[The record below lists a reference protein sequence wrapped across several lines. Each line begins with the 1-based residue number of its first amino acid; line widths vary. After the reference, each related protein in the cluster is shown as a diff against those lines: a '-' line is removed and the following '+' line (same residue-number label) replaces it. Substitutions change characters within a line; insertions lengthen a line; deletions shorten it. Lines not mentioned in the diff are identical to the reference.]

1 MDRENGPYSHQCLLY
16 LSCDAFRL
24 RLEMSKPEVGQ
35 NSCVRAL
42 RRLFCCVTSSEA
54 SPQKLDPAQMHS
66 IVLAPSSPQPM
77 ETARGA
83 QTQIKWRTE
92 EESVLARETLRL
104 TARSEP
110 GKVCAFTA
118 VLDPSLLKSLEDGA
132 DTLRNPMR
140 SYVSELPEA
149 SRFSMKPEEESL
161 GEVRRLK
168 YRDLPISGQPPF
180 PLKPI
185 TPHGKTRIPTA
196 RPRLG
201 LILESLQREETSPPS
216 HTLQTP
222 M

>member
-1 MDRENGPYSHQCLLY
+1 
-16 LSCDAFRL
+16 
-24 RLEMSKPEVGQ
+24 MSKSEVRQ
-35 NSCVRAL
+35 SSCIRAL
-42 RRLFCCVTSSEA
+42 RRLFCCAISSEA
-54 SPQKLDPAQMHS
+54 SPQKVDPAQMHS

-77 ETARGA
+77 ETARGP

-92 EESVLARETLRL
+92 EESALARETLRL

-110 GKVCAFTA
+110 AKVCAFTA
-118 VLDPSLLKSLEDGA
+118 VLDPSLVRNSEDGA

-140 SYVSELPEA
+140 SYASELPEA
-149 SRFSMKPEEESL
+149 SRLSAKPEEESL

-168 YRDLPISGQPPF
+168 YRNLPVCGEPPF

-201 LILESLQREETSPPS
+201 LILESLQREET
-216 HTLQTP
+216 LQTP